1 MRNREKME
9 EDDFIANEKS
19 YATSRYKA
27 SHQKVNRNTR
37 KFKDANDSN
46 DMEDESLTMDE
57 RKMNEE
63 LKKKKEEPIEV
74 MSEEAMLQ
82 KIFDKKNESESEES
96 SDGGRKS
103 KEWISDEE
111 FKRQKAMKKNK
122 HFLKKEKR
130 EREKNRKEE

>member
-1 MRNREKME
+1 ME

-37 KFKDANDSN
+37 KFKDVNESN
-46 DMEDESLTMDE
+46 DIEDESLTMDE
-57 RKMNEE
+57 NKMNEE

-82 KIFDKKNESESEES
+82 KIFEKKKCDSESE
-96 SDGGRKS
+96 DGSEGERS
-103 KEWISDEE
+103 KEWISEEE

-130 EREKNRKEE
+130 QKDKNIE